1 MWIRGMKWPVVF
13 NAGKTQIFFFFIG
26 VVQGMEL
33 HENEKD

>member
-13 NAGKTQIFFFFIG
+13 NAGKTQIFFFIG